1 LKVYKVATHQD
12 RPEEAVAA
20 MPKLLPLSS
29 WGQNVLRIFAIG
41 VVMGV
46 LLVIGGTY
54 YYFVS
59 GMAPVA
65 TADRPLPY
73 EKKIASKS
81 KNAHMRK
88 QTMPPSPVAPDEPNL
103 IAGAKVYK
111 EQCASCHGLP
121 SQPAPAISEGM
132 YPHSPLLF
140 KGKGVTDDPPGETH
154 WTVENGIR
162 LTGMP
167 SFKNTLTDT
176 QLWQVTQLL
185 ANADKISDSVK
196 GVLAPAPEMGMPA
209 GMHTST
215 MAPSSK

>member
-1 LKVYKVATHQD
+1 LNVYNVAAHEHSARIEVGRLILLKVF
-12 RPEEAVAA
+12 
-20 MPKLLPLSS
+20 
-29 WGQNVLRIFAIG
+29 IIG
-41 VVMGV
+41 VVIGV

-54 YYFVS
+54 YYFAS

-65 TADRPLPY
+65 AADPPLPY
-73 EKKIASKS
+73 EKQIASKS

-88 QTMPPSPVAPDEPNL
+88 QTMPPPPVAPDEPNL
-103 IAGAKVYK
+103 LAGAKVYK

-121 SQPAPAISEGM
+121 GGPPPAISEGM

-154 WTVENGIR
+154 WTVANGIR

-176 QLWQVTQLL
+176 EVWQVTQLL

-196 GVLAPAPEMGMPA
+196 SILAPAPTVVIPTGTHGP
-209 GMHTST
+209 ST
-215 MAPSSK
+215 APSSK

>member
-1 LKVYKVATHQD
+1 MLKVFVIG
-12 RPEEAVAA
+12 V
-20 MPKLLPLSS
+20 
-29 WGQNVLRIFAIG
+29 IG
-41 VVMGV
+41 VVLGV

-65 TADRPLPY
+65 TGDPPLPY

-88 QTMPPSPVAPDEPNL
+88 QTMPPPPVAPDESNL

-111 EQCASCHGLP
+111 QQCANCHGLP
-121 SQPAPAISEGM
+121 DQPPPAISEGM

-154 WTVENGIR
+154 WTIENGIR
-162 LTGMP
+162 LSGMS
-167 SFKNTLTDT
+167 SFKNTLTNL

-185 ANADKISDSVK
+185 ANADKMSDSVK
-196 GVLAPAPEMGMPA
+196 AVLVTEPKTSMPA
-209 GMHTST
+209 GMHTSST
-215 MAPSSK
+215 APSSK

>member
-1 LKVYKVATHQD
+1 
-12 RPEEAVAA
+12 
-20 MPKLLPLSS
+20 M
-29 WGQNVLRIFAIG
+29 LRVFIIG
-41 VVMGV
+41 VVVGV

-65 TADRPLPY
+65 TADPPLPY
-73 EKKIASKS
+73 EKMIASKS

-88 QTMPPSPVAPDEPNL
+88 QTLPPSPLALDEPNL
-103 IAGAKVYK
+103 MAGAKVYK

-121 SQPAPAISEGM
+121 GQPPPAISEGM

-140 KGKGVTDDPPGETH
+140 KGKGVTDDPPEETH
-154 WTVENGIR
+154 WTVANGIR

-176 QLWQVTQLL
+176 EVWQVSQLL
-185 ANADKISDSVK
+185 ANADKISDPVK
-196 GVLAPAPEMGMPA
+196 GVLTPTATSIIPA
-209 GMHTST
+209 GAHSPATAS
-215 MAPSSK
+215 SSK

>member
-1 LKVYKVATHQD
+1 
-12 RPEEAVAA
+12 
-20 MPKLLPLSS
+20 M
-29 WGQNVLRIFAIG
+29 LRIFVIG
-41 VVMGV
+41 VVAGV

-65 TADRPLPY
+65 TADPPLPY

-88 QTMPPSPVAPDEPNL
+88 ETLPTPTVPSDEVNL
-103 IAGAKVYK
+103 VAGANVYK
-111 EQCASCHGLP
+111 QNCAMCHGLP
-121 SQPAPAISEGM
+121 NQPAPAMSDGM

-154 WTVENGIR
+154 WVIQNGIR

-167 SFKNTLTDT
+167 SFKEALTDT

-185 ANADKISDSVK
+185 ANSDKIPDSVK
-196 GVLAPAPEMGMPA
+196 GALVPEQSASVLAGT
-209 GMHTST
+209 HTS
-215 MAPSSK
+215 SKIH

>member
-1 LKVYKVATHQD
+1 
-12 RPEEAVAA
+12 
-20 MPKLLPLSS
+20 
-29 WGQNVLRIFAIG
+29 VLRVFVIG
-41 VVMGV
+41 VVVGV

-65 TADRPLPY
+65 TADSPLPY

-88 QTMPPSPVAPDEPNL
+88 QALPPSLVPPDEPNL
-103 IAGAKVYK
+103 LAGAKVYK

-121 SQPAPAISEGM
+121 DQPAPAISEGM

-140 KGKGVTDDPPGETH
+140 KGNGVTDDPPGETH
-154 WTVENGIR
+154 WTIANGIR
-162 LTGMP
+162 LSGMA

-176 QLWQVTQLL
+176 QVWQVTQLL
-185 ANADKISDSVK
+185 ANADKLSDSVK
-196 GVLAPAPEMGMPA
+196 GVLAPAPTVVIAAGTHSPA
-209 GMHTST
+209 T
-215 MAPSSK
+215 APSSK

>member
-1 LKVYKVATHQD
+1 
-12 RPEEAVAA
+12 
-20 MPKLLPLSS
+20 M
-29 WGQNVLRIFAIG
+29 LRVFVIG
-41 VVMGV
+41 VVVGV

-65 TADRPLPY
+65 TADHPLPY

-103 IAGAKVYK
+103 LAGAKVYK

-121 SQPAPAISEGM
+121 DQPPPAISEGM

-140 KGKGVTDDPPGETH
+140 KGTGVTDDPPGETH
-154 WTVENGIR
+154 WTVANGIR

-176 QLWQVTQLL
+176 QVWQVTQLL

-196 GVLAPAPEMGMPA
+196 GVLTPVPTVVIPTGTHSSA
-209 GMHTST
+209 T
-215 MAPSSK
+215 APSSK

>member
-1 LKVYKVATHQD
+1 MLKVFVIG
-12 RPEEAVAA
+12 V
-20 MPKLLPLSS
+20 
-29 WGQNVLRIFAIG
+29 IG
-41 VVMGV
+41 VVLGV

-65 TADRPLPY
+65 TADPPLPY

-88 QTMPPSPVAPDEPNL
+88 QTMPPPPVAPDESNL

-111 EQCASCHGLP
+111 QQCANCHGLP
-121 SQPAPAISEGM
+121 DQPAPAISEGM

-154 WTVENGIR
+154 WTIENGIR
-162 LTGMP
+162 LSGMS
-167 SFKNTLTDT
+167 SFKNTLTNL

-196 GVLAPAPEMGMPA
+196 AVLVTEPTTSMPA
-209 GMHTST
+209 GITSST
-215 MAPSSK
+215 AASSK

>member
-1 LKVYKVATHQD
+1 MLKS
-12 RPEEAVAA
+12 
-20 MPKLLPLSS
+20 LII
-29 WGQNVLRIFAIG
+29 GIAIG
-41 VVMGV
+41 A

-65 TADRPLPY
+65 TTDTPLPF

-88 QTMPPSPVAPDEPNL
+88 QTLPAPTVLADEVNL
-103 IAGAKVYK
+103 TAGANVYK
-111 EQCASCHGLP
+111 QNCAICHGLP
-121 SQPAPAISEGM
+121 DQPAPAMSEGM

-154 WTVENGIR
+154 WVIQNGIR

-167 SFKNTLTDT
+167 SFKNSLTDT
-176 QLWQVTQLL
+176 QMWQVTQLL
-185 ANADKISDSVK
+185 ANADKLSDSVK
-196 GVLAPAPEMGMPA
+196 AALVQGTSANPPGGTHSSTSAP
-209 GMHTST
+209 
-215 MAPSSK
+215 